1 MPAEHEAREAGR
13 ATVASRQEESGGR
26 TAVAGIGMS
35 VGRLEA
41 FSDGVLAIVITLL
54 ILEIHVPAPGEPDNA
69 KGELGSALV
78 HQWPHYVSYLLS
90 FFIVGII
97 WLNHHAT
104 INLLARTDHRI
115 QVLNLL
121 LLLPVTVL
129 PWPTDLL
136 ATYAVDGTPGDQR
149 LAVLVYG
156 VTSSAM
162 AVAFNVLWRY
172 LRRHPELHRPHV
184 TTELLAVRNG
194 RYNVGVLVYPIATLL
209 GLLSVPL
216 FLGLMLALAVLYL
229 LPTPDV
235 R

>member
-1 MPAEHEAREAGR
+1 MTAEHEAGEAGR
-13 ATVASRQEESGGR
+13 ARVARRRESGGD

-41 FSDGVLAIVITLL
+41 FSDGVFAIVITLL
-54 ILEIHVPAPGEPDNA
+54 ILEIHVPAPAEPDNA
-69 KGELGSALV
+69 RGELGSALL

-104 INLLARTDHRI
+104 INLLARTDHKI

-136 ATYAVDGTPGDQR
+136 ATYAVDGTARDQR

-156 VTSSAM
+156 TTSSAM
-162 AVAFNVLWRY
+162 SVGFNVLWRY
-172 LRRHPELHRPHV
+172 LRRHPELHKPNV
-184 TTELLAVRNG
+184 TTELLAVRSG
-194 RYNVGVLVYPIATLL
+194 RYNTGLVVYPVATLL

-216 FLGLMLALAVLYL
+216 FLGLMLSLAVLYL